1 MASVCACLM
10 IGFHLN
16 IDTLTAEYLT
26 TEKMIHNLIQL
37 LLHKVFW
44 YLNMPY
50 KQIWW
55 NYHEGQNL
63 TSVNPIW
70 IILLVFDIPGFELVR
85 NNFLDFMTYRK
96 FILTIVFFI
105 KSKQAI
111 NFLAEIGR
119 VVMV

>member
-10 IGFHLN
+10 IGFHMN

-70 IILLVFDIPGFELVR
+70 IILLVFELVR
-85 NNFLDFMTYRK
+85 NDFLDYMTYRK
-96 FILTIVFFI
+96 FILKIVFFI
-105 KSKQAI
+105 KSMQAI
-111 NFLAEIGR
+111 NFLAEIRR